1 MHFFAGWNSRFDL
14 PGLEM
19 LVEFDI
25 RDDGDAQLT
34 QVIRLIGQIWIGGYR
49 QYGEKYR
56 RGKSRGKKMLQS
68 AKTKIDL

>member
-1 MHFFAGWNSRFDL
+1 
-14 PGLEM
+14 M

-25 RDDGDAQLT
+25 GDDGDAQLT

-56 RGKSRGKKMLQS
+56 RGNRGEKRCCSQQRPKLIYKES
-68 AKTKIDL
+68 SKNVPTSLC